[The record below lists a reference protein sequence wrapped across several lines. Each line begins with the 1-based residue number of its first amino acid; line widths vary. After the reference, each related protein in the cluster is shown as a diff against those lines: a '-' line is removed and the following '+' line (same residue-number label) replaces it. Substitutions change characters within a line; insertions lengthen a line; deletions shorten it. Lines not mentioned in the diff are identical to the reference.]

1 MLAVVAAIA
10 AAFGASATAVAKPAT
25 LYTQPGVRIEA
36 FAQDGPTLAWFTPG
50 GRRCN
55 VIHLRSLTN
64 GLGVELPSQST
75 RNVTCR
81 FVRSTAHPVG
91 LAIAGVR
98 VLWTLPQTQPLELD
112 YLLGASATN
121 ANERRFYEFAH
132 TARGVGQWLGAVA
145 GDRDTLVY
153 SVTTVDFEDEA
164 ACLAGSGPCTLTKT
178 GGGVYRV
185 VGRARVHVPGTGP
198 AVKVA
203 AAGTAVAY
211 VPTGGIA
218 KDGTPRP
225 GADLPISVVDAR
237 TGQEIS
243 SVVPQGVPVAI
254 ALSDRFL
261 STLERTPLGLRLAWY
276 ERATGRPAG
285 SVPVSRATAP
295 ALTATDRLIVYRVGR
310 VLRAVDTAS
319 HRVRTLAT
327 AAATPVGLSLEGGRL
342 AWAENL
348 KTAARV
354 RALYVSRRG

>member
-10 AAFGASATAVAKPAT
+10 AALSHSTAAAAKPET
-25 LYTQPGVRIEA
+25 LYTQPGARIEA
-36 FAQDGPTLAWFTPG
+36 FAQDGPTVAWFTPG
-50 GRRCN
+50 GGRCN
-55 VIHLRSLTN
+55 VVQLRSLQN
-64 GLGVELPSQST
+64 GLGVDLPSQTT

-81 FVRSTAHPVG
+81 FVRSRPDAVG
-91 LAIAGVR
+91 LAIADGR
-98 VLWTLPQTQPLELD
+98 VLWTLPQRQPLELD

-121 ANERRFYEFAH
+121 PNERRFKEIAH
-132 TARGVGQWLGAVA
+132 TARGVGQWLGGVA
-145 GDRDTLVY
+145 GDRKTLVY
-153 SVTTVDFEDEA
+153 SMTAVDYEDEA

-185 VGRARVHVPGTGP
+185 VGRRTVHVPGTGP
-198 AVKVA
+198 AVEVA
-203 AAGTAVAY
+203 ASGTAVAY

-237 TGQEIS
+237 TGQDIS

-254 ALSDRFL
+254 ALSSRFL

-295 ALTATDRLIVYRVGR
+295 ALTASDRLIVYRIGR

-327 AAATPVGLSLEGGRL
+327 APATPVGLSLEGRRL

-348 KTAARV
+348 KTGARV
-354 RALYVSRRG
+354 RALYVSGRG